1 MDHDTTLLLGL
12 DGLAVT
18 KVVAA
23 GDGPQEGPVVYLAT
37 ADERARLC
45 PQCGVAAVRMK
56 EWVTTRPR
64 DLPVAGR
71 CCALRWRKRRWC
83 CDQASCSR
91 RTFTEQVP
99 QVPARSR
106 LTTRLRQATGA
117 AVGDGGRTV
126 IQSARD
132 HGVSWPIVSAAFTEH
147 ARRVLPAQPA
157 PVAVL
162 GIDEIRRGR
171 PHWVL
176 DEGTGTWT
184 TTVDRWHTGFVDL
197 SGDQGLLGQVEGRTV
212 AAVTGWLD
220 QRDAAWRTGVAF
232 VAIDMC
238 SIFKSAVR
246 AALPHVTLV
255 VDHFHVVQL
264 ANTALT
270 EIRRR
275 LTVQVRGRR
284 GRKGN
289 REWELRNRLTRSA
302 ARMHARQLD
311 PMVDDLQALPARLG
325 APILAA
331 WNAKEDLLDLLALA
345 RTHPDRTVIAERL
358 FRCYDRCAASGLPE
372 LERLATTVET
382 WWPEILAFLRT
393 GITNA
398 GSEGTN
404 RVIKTTARDAY
415 GFRNPENQRLR
426 TRCTTTR
433 RGRGCLNPA

>member
-1 MDHDTTLLLGL
+1 MGDHP
-12 DGLAVT
+12 
-18 KVVAA
+18 AA
-23 GDGPQEGPVVYLAT
+23 GPARGGP
-37 ADERARLC
+37 R
-45 PQCGVAAVRMK
+45 
-56 EWVTTRPR
+56 
-64 DLPVAGR
+64 
-71 CCALRWRKRRWC
+71 CALRWRKRRWC
-83 CDQASCSR
+83 CDQASCPR
-91 RTFTEQVP
+91 QTFTEQVP
-99 QVPARSR
+99 QIPARSR
-106 LTTRLRQATGA
+106 LTLRLRQAAGA

-132 HGVSWPIVSAAFTEH
+132 HGLSWPVVSAAFTEH

-162 GIDEIRRGR
+162 GIDEVRRGR
-171 PHWVL
+171 PRWVL
-176 DEGTGTWT
+176 EEATGTWT
-184 TTVDRWHTGFVDL
+184 TAVDRWHTGFVDL
-197 SGDQGLLGQVEGRTV
+197 SGDQGLLGQVEGRTI
-212 AAVTGWLD
+212 AAVTGWLL
-220 QRDAAWRTGVAF
+220 QRGTSWRERVGF

-238 SIFKSAVR
+238 TIFKSAIR
-246 AALPHVTLV
+246 SALPHATLV

-264 ANTALT
+264 ANQALT
-270 EIRRR
+270 EVRRR

-302 ARMHARQLD
+302 ARMHGAQLD
-311 PMVDDLQALPARLG
+311 PMVDDLQALPQRLG

-345 RTHPDRTVIAERL
+345 RTRPDRTVIADRL
-358 FRCYDRCAASGLPE
+358 FRFYDRCAASGLPE
-372 LERLATTVET
+372 LERLATTIET

-426 TRCTTTR
+426 TRCATTR
-433 RGRGCLNPA
+433 RGRGHLNPA